1 MLVCEGIV
9 VSGFD
14 LQIALWESG
23 SSKGAFLAA
32 ISRIRCRAKEDGLPR
47 RGVGSVLSSEFSGC
61 VGSIFRRLGL
71 ALLVLGVVVGAGGR
85 MFDSCSGC
93 AAGPMGGDCLSV
105 PSCVSVVAGSA
116 AGRRI
121 NVGSFKETKGAEGG
135 LEGDDEVRNSRLPQ
149 SFILV
154 LSPSSERSSR
164 STVWCNLIRARSG
177 RARAFVILGL

>member
-1 MLVCEGIV
+1 M
-9 VSGFD
+9 
-14 LQIALWESG
+14 
-23 SSKGAFLAA
+23 AA

-61 VGSIFRRLGL
+61 VGSTFKRLGL
-71 ALLVLGVVVGAGGR
+71 GLLVFGVVVGAGGR
-85 MFDSCSGC
+85 RFDSGSDCV
-93 AAGPMGGDCLSV
+93 AGLIGVDCPSV
-105 PSCVSVVAGSA
+105 PSCISVVTGS

-164 STVWCNLIRARSG
+164 STL
-177 RARAFVILGL
+177 